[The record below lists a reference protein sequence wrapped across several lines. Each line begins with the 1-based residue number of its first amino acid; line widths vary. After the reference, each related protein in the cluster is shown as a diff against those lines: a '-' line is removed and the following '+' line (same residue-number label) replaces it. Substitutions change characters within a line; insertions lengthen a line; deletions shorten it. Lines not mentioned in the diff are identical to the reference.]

1 MFCQWSSVST
11 ISRTTLWRRYDKERL
26 SIHCRKVSGKTKHF
40 ARYVPSVWLER
51 HSFLVSYWL
60 SMSVWTIPTL
70 MNFGFLLY
78 KLISLSSLENIFF
91 HKSSC
96 AFGLLFLRSNRVHV
110 KRQVIFRKQSSF
122 RRKSILHDRLA
133 LIALATLRKAE
144 KSSQAQ
150 AKWLNKRENK
160 IFLVWQQQIRI
171 AC

>member
-11 ISRTTLWRRYDKERL
+11 ISRTTLWQRYDKERL
-26 SIHCRKVSGKTKHF
+26 STHCRKASCAKLNTLLATFRQFGLKDTPF
-40 ARYVPSVWLER
+40 WCRTGCLCLFRQFPPW
-51 HSFLVSYWL
+51 
-60 SMSVWTIPTL
+60 WTL
-70 MNFGFLLY
+70 ALWLY

-96 AFGLLFLRSNRVHV
+96 AFGLLFLRSNRVQV

-133 LIALATLRKAE
+133 LIALSTLRKAE

-150 AKWLNKRENK
+150 ARWLNKRENK
-160 IFLVWQQQIRI
+160 TF
-171 AC
+171 